1 MTSPDTGLGAGIT
14 SFPGIARI
22 ASRGNRMATLIS
34 AFAFAFSGV
43 SFYENGVEAA
53 EAGGLRSCRNVLCPR
68 QRRRHRAVRD
78 PLDVLNDGARTGTV
92 LAMELDVTDMD
103 GQVEALL

>member
-43 SFYENGVEAA
+43 SFYE
-53 EAGGLRSCRNVLCPR
+53 
-68 QRRRHRAVRD
+68 
-78 PLDVLNDGARTGTV
+78 TV
-92 LAMELDVTDMD
+92 LKRPKPKRMELWAISSPTPK
-103 GQVEALL
+103 AFRT